1 MSRRRRKR
9 QVTGMSEWEV
19 RIDDLTEAQRAVAE
33 LIGLENYRKLV
44 NVYAG
49 ELIYIPKSDS
59 FDRLVRNQKI
69 VDEFNGTN
77 TGELA
82 RRYHLTP
89 VTIRRI
95 VDEKRKSLMCAPLDG
110 QLSMFDP

>member
-1 MSRRRRKR
+1 M
-9 QVTGMSEWEV
+9 GEWEI
-19 RIDDLTEAQRAVAE
+19 RLEDLTEAQRDVAD
-33 LIGLENYRKLV
+33 LIGIENYRKLV
-44 NVYAG
+44 DIYAG
-49 ELIYIPKSDS
+49 ELIYIPKADN

-69 VDEFNGTN
+69 VDEFDGTN

-95 VDEKRKSLMCAPLDG
+95 VDEKRKSLMVAPLEG
-110 QLSMFDP
+110 QISMFEP